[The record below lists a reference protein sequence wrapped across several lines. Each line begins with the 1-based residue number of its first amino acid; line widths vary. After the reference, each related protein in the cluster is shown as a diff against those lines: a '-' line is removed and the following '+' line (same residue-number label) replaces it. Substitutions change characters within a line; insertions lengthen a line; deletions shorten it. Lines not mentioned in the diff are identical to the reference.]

1 MVVFVRKLLLS
12 VKDVDRPERIVNDTG
27 NIKALI
33 LLSKSINLSDF
44 VSRELDVGEVFDDAG
59 CGD

>member
-1 MVVFVRKLLLS
+1 MRKFLLS
-12 VKDVDRPERIVNDTG
+12 VEDVDRPERIVNNTG